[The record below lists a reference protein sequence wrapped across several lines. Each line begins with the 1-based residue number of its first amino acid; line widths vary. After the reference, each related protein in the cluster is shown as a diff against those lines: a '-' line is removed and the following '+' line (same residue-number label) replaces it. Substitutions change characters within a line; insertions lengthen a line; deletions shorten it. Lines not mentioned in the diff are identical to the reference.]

1 MMLMLMVL
9 PRLRD
14 RVIINIL
21 ITALFISSCKGSIN
35 KESDT
40 INSNTVLSVSNDS
53 LIFQKKWTDKLG
65 ENIFKIRKYVN
76 YEANEGENIF
86 KLSFSLENSSGI
98 VMIKDSIL
106 DCPVETDLNFLSKSF
121 NLSDIDNNGFKEM
134 SFMYNKYC
142 RGDISGDDLFLFCI
156 ENNNKWF
163 VKGGR
168 TNKAFIGSD
177 YYDGFGE
184 ILVKKVPEKLKKN
197 MVKNWLKHSN
207 EDLIHSD
214 SSVDEKYEILFLKK
228 KLKSKYTNL
237 SKNQNISK
245 KWQGKYHYL
254 DEEGR
259 TAGGDWTGH
268 YTNYRI
274 TKDSVHLTT
283 SGHMS
288 GREDYYLAEEKG
300 DTLMLYRYQDIR
312 NNNSLYK
319 QIEQEKLYKKGDTY
333 YFLVNEQEKKGV
345 KVE

>member
-1 MMLMLMVL
+1 MNHKNIKTQKISETNIKQVL
-9 PRLRD
+9 ID
-14 RVIINIL
+14 NEYFVKI
-21 ITALFISSCKGSIN
+21 IN
-35 KESDT
+35 KEQFLFKETPDFVPDQPCLYYKEDPVYS
-40 INSNTVLSVSNDS
+40 IYYSGKGNSN
-53 LIFQKKWTDKLG
+53 
-65 ENIFKIRKYVN
+65 
-76 YEANEGENIF
+76 
-86 KLSFSLENSSGI
+86 
-98 VMIKDSIL
+98 
-106 DCPVETDLNFLSKSF
+106 LNFIEVTNNPNRINEVINDALMKTISKK
-121 NLSDIDNNGFKEM
+121 I
-134 SFMYNKYC
+134 
-142 RGDISGDDLFLFCI
+142 DDLRFKQTI
-156 ENNNKWF
+156 P
-163 VKGGR
+163 
-168 TNKAFIGSD
+168 T
-177 YYDGFGE
+177 
-184 ILVKKVPEKLKKN
+184 
-197 MVKNWLKHSN
+197 
-207 EDLIHSD
+207 
-214 SSVDEKYEILFLKK
+214 
-228 KLKSKYTNL
+228 
-237 SKNQNISK
+237 

>member
-1 MMLMLMVL
+1 ME
-9 PRLRD
+9 PER
-14 RVIINIL
+14 
-21 ITALFISSCKGSIN
+21 
-35 KESDT
+35 
-40 INSNTVLSVSNDS
+40 
-53 LIFQKKWTDKLG
+53 KK
-65 ENIFKIRKYVN
+65 
-76 YEANEGENIF
+76 
-86 KLSFSLENSSGI
+86 
-98 VMIKDSIL
+98 IL
-106 DCPVETDLNFLSKSF
+106 DIKKEENGYRINLGNYKVTFEWVDKKKIIGHWVMYLANGEEGF
-121 NLSDIDNNGFKEM
+121 NYFAIDKT
-134 SFMYNKYC
+134 KYE
-142 RGDISGDDLFLFCI
+142 SLLKPPCI
-156 ENNNKWF
+156 ECFDKGICDELVGEKNTIKER
-163 VKGGR
+163 VK
-168 TNKAFIGSD
+168 TLISD
-177 YYDGFGE
+177 
-184 ILVKKVPEKLKKN
+184 
-197 MVKNWLKHSN
+197 
-207 EDLIHSD
+207 
-214 SSVDEKYEILFLKK
+214 
-228 KLKSKYTNL
+228 
-237 SKNQNISK
+237 QNISK